1 MSVAP
6 LHEWGA
12 AAGTASVAVLA
23 VHGRGQTP
31 QFMQETASRFA
42 APGVRFHAPHASGD
56 SWYPESFLAPLERNR
71 AALEESLGIVTG
83 CLDEL
88 AWRGFGRERVVLWG
102 FSQGACLLAHHVLT
116 VAPQRYGGLILFTGG
131 HIGPDPITG
140 PPTGSLEGLTAVVRS
155 IDRDPWVPRY
165 RVEGTATLLR
175 RCGAAVDLR
184 IDPGDEHVIT
194 DEACAAAGDL
204 LAAAGTRVG

>member
-1 MSVAP
+1 MIPV
-6 LHEWGA
+6 HEWGA
-12 AAGTASVAVLA
+12 TAGTASPAVLA

-31 QFMQETASRFA
+31 QFMQETAARFA
-42 APGVRFHAPHASGD
+42 APQARFHAPHASGD
-56 SWYPESFLAPLERNR
+56 SWYPEPFLAPLERNR
-71 AALEESLGIVTG
+71 TALEESLAVVTG

-88 AWRGFGRERVVLWG
+88 AARGHPRERVVLWG

-131 HIGPDPITG
+131 YIGPEPIT
-140 PPTGSLEGLTAVVRS
+140 PPPAGSLAGLDAVVRS

-165 RVEGTATLLR
+165 RVEETAALLEHA
-175 RCGAAVDLR
+175 GASVDLR

-194 DEACAAAGDL
+194 DEACAAAGSL
-204 LAAAGTRVG
+204 LAGVR